1 MIVWSKSALSRA
13 IAVSLFMGLPLFFS
27 LGQASAQNRR
37 DPTVPPAQSG
47 VAGAA
52 SSSKFLSVDTGAL
65 SIIVR
70 DGRPHLAVGMRLY
83 VQGEKL
89 GNARIERISETEVWF
104 REGGVLYKVPRFA
117 GIQRR
122 TSTAV
127 AAKPECL
134 ANSPK
139 SSLAANCANVQPL
152 RFHQ

>member
-1 MIVWSKSALSRA
+1 MVWSKAALSRA
-13 IAVSLFMGLPLFFS
+13 VAVSMLMGLPLFFS
-27 LGQASAQNRR
+27 PGQAGAQNRR
-37 DPTVPPAQSG
+37 DPTLPPAQSG

-52 SSSKFLSVDTGAL
+52 SSGKFLSVDTGAL

-83 VQGEKL
+83 AQGEKL

-122 TSTAV
+122 TSSAA
-127 AAKPECL
+127 AAKSECL
-134 ANSPK
+134 ANSKK
-139 SSLAANCANVQPL
+139 SSLAANCANVQP
-152 RFHQ
+152 